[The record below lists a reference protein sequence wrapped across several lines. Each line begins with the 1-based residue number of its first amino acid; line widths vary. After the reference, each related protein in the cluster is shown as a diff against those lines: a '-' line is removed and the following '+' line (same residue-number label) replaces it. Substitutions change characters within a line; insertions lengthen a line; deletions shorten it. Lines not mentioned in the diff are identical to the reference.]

1 MMRID
6 QPHMVR
12 LRHPAG
18 VARRT
23 VTTVSK
29 QVAEAIREKIAKDNL
44 PSGQH
49 LLTVRAFAKKF
60 DVTTMVC

>member
-1 MMRID
+1 MFEIITAA
-6 QPHMVR
+6 PK
-12 LRHPAG
+12 
-18 VARRT
+18 
-23 VTTVSK
+23 SK